1 MAVENEHIRMRLQRV
16 IEESRRGAQERRARA
31 EAASDD
37 GERLLRQVVAPMFR
51 KMAHVLKAEGYL
63 FRVSTPKEAVQLIA
77 EGPGENRIELA
88 VDTTVDPPGLQSRV
102 VRTRGRR
109 VLVDETVVRTGDA
122 IASMTDEDAL
132 DFLLA
137 AIPPFVE
144 K

>member
-88 VDTTVDPPGLQSRV
+88 VDTTVDPPALQSRV

-122 IASMTDEDAL
+122 ISSMTDEDTL

>member
-1 MAVENEHIRMRLQRV
+1 MAVENEHIRQRLQRV
-16 IEESRRGAQERRARA
+16 IEESRLGARERRARA

-37 GERLLRQVVAPMFR
+37 GERLVRQVVAPMFR
-51 KMAHVLKAEGYL
+51 QMAHVLKAEGLL

-88 VDTTVDPPGLQSRV
+88 VDTTVDPPALQSRV

-122 IASMTDEDAL
+122 IASMTDEDTL
-132 DFLLA
+132 EFLLA

>member
-1 MAVENEHIRMRLQRV
+1 MAVENEHIRQRLQRV
-16 IEESRRGAQERRARA
+16 IEESRLRAQERRARA
-31 EAASDD
+31 EAASVD
-37 GERLLRQVVAPMFR
+37 GERLLQQVVAPMFR
-51 KMAHVLKAEGYL
+51 KMAHVLKAEGHL

-88 VDTTVDPPGLQSRV
+88 VDTTVDPPALQSRV

-122 IASMTDEDAL
+122 IASMTDEDTL
-132 DFLLA
+132 EFLLA
-137 AIPPFVE
+137 AIPPLVE

>member
-1 MAVENEHIRMRLQRV
+1 MAVENEHIRQRLQRV
-16 IEESRRGAQERRARA
+16 IQESRIGAQERRARA
-31 EAASDD
+31 EVASVE
-37 GERLLRQVVAPMFR
+37 GEQLLRDVLAPMFR
-51 KMAHVLKAEGYL
+51 KMAHVLKAEGHL

-88 VDTTVDPPGLQSRV
+88 IDTTVDPPVLQSRV

-109 VLVDETVVRTGDA
+109 VLVDEGVVRTGDA
-122 IASMTDEDAL
+122 IASMTDEDTL
-132 DFLLA
+132 DFLLS

>member
-88 VDTTVDPPGLQSRV
+88 VDTTVDPPALQSRV

-122 IASMTDEDAL
+122 IVSMTDEDTL

>member
-31 EAASDD
+31 EAVSDD

-88 VDTTVDPPGLQSRV
+88 VDTTVDPPALQSRV

-122 IASMTDEDAL
+122 IASMTDEDTL
-132 DFLLA
+132 GFLLA
-137 AIPPFVE
+137 ALPPFVE

>member
-1 MAVENEHIRMRLQRV
+1 
-16 IEESRRGAQERRARA
+16 
-31 EAASDD
+31 
-37 GERLLRQVVAPMFR
+37 MFR

-88 VDTTVDPPGLQSRV
+88 VDTTVDPPALQSRV

-122 IASMTDEDAL
+122 IVSMTDEDTL